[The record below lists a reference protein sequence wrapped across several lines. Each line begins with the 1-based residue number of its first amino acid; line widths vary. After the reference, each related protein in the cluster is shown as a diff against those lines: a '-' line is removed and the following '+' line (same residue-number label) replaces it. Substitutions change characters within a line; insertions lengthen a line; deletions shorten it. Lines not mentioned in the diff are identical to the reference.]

1 MAIKGCKMKKI
12 LQIVA
17 RSERPD
23 ILVRRFAV
31 QLNEKTP
38 RYWFADNPT
47 ATHFMN
53 ALSCIFP
60 GGERFFVKSVLAYAK
75 EIKDPTLKADI
86 RAFAGQ
92 ESVHGQQH
100 NELNEWLERIGLR
113 GKQISA
119 EVEKEMTEQ
128 TDKIPPMILL
138 SHTAALEHITAIMGH
153 ALLTNPIVLE
163 AINPEVRP
171 LWIWHAIE
179 EIEHKAVAFEVYKAI
194 NGSEFHRKLGLIV
207 GTMALLGNAFRLQLK
222 FLAADKQLLNF
233 KAHAGFLYLLF
244 GTGYAQS
251 AARAW
256 ADYLRSDFHPWQID
270 DRELLNS
277 MLGAI
282 AANVGGSSKVSEAV
296 LTEQQAS

>member
-1 MAIKGCKMKKI
+1 M
-12 LQIVA
+12 VA
-17 RSERPD
+17 KLFKVIARNERPD
-23 ILVRRFAV
+23 IKVRRFVVNLTA
-31 QLNEKTP
+31 NTP
-38 RYWFADNPT
+38 RYWFGDNPT
-47 ATHFMN
+47 TTHFMN

-75 EIKDPTLKADI
+75 DIKDPTLKADI

-100 NELNEWLERIGLR
+100 SALNEWLEQIGLR
-113 GKQISA
+113 GKQIA
-119 EVEKEMTEQ
+119 DDLDKEMAKQ
-128 TDKIPPMILL
+128 TAKIKPMVLL

-153 ALLTNPIVLE
+153 ALLTNPKILE
-163 AINPEVRP
+163 AIHPDVRP

-179 EIEHKAVAFEVYKAI
+179 EIEHKAVAFDVYKAI
-194 NGSEFHRKLGLIV
+194 NGSEFHRRFGLIFA
-207 GTMALLGNAFRLQLK
+207 TFALLLNAFVVQARFLWADGQL
-222 FLAADKQLLNF
+222 FNF
-233 KAHAGFLYLLF
+233 KSHVGFIYFLF

-277 MLGAI
+277 MLYTI
-282 AANVGGSSKVSEAV
+282 EKNVMGSMKEGDGDLSVAG
-296 LTEQQAS
+296 